1 MKKLKIAFYST
12 NEFSCPLPKEI
23 IYAPMG
29 LAEIVAVELAK
40 RGHDVTLYTSSD
52 SKIGSDEYKYGK
64 NNKRYDSMYYHT
76 KRSFSVGLKIKKV
89 SNGMVSYYKLKDKAM
104 SGGFHDQLQMT
115 LYEQLLASKMY
126 EDSQAGKYDII
137 HAFHLAPKILPFVN
151 LTKTPTVFT
160 LHDPMD
166 ASWNKIIKYCPWKN
180 KANYISISDNQRKGM
195 PDLNYVATVY
205 NGLDLNNFKFQK
217 KSGNYLAFLG
227 RFSREKG
234 VDVAVRAASESGEK
248 LKIAGNI
255 WGWGFYDEKVKP
267 YLKKGEIENVGFL
280 DKNKLSD
287 FLGNAKALLFPIQ
300 WEEPFGLVMIE
311 AMACGTP
318 VIAFNRGSVSEVV
331 KHNKTGFIVNGE
343 KEMEE
348 AIKNIGK
355 INRADC
361 RKHIEENFTIEKM
374 VNGYEEAYYKIMKL
388 ETGN

>member
-1 MKKLKIAFYST
+1 MQKLKIAFYST

-29 LAEIVAVELAK
+29 LAEIVAIELAK
-40 RGHDVTLYTSSD
+40 RGHDLTLYTAKD
-52 SKIGSDEYKYGK
+52 SKIK
-64 NNKRYDSMYYHT
+64 T
-76 KRSFSVGLKIKKV
+76 KKV
-89 SNGMVSYYKLKDKAM
+89 TAGMTSYYKLKDKSM
-104 SGGFHDQLQMT
+104 NGGFHDQLQMT

-126 EDSQAGKYDII
+126 EDSQDGRYDII
-137 HAFHLAPKILPFVN
+137 HAFHLAPKILPFIN

-205 NGLDLNNFKFQK
+205 NGLDIGKFKFQK
-217 KSGNYLAFLG
+217 KHKNYLAFLG

-255 WGWGFYDEKVKP
+255 WNGGFYNEKVKP

-280 DKNKLSD
+280 GKDKLSD
-287 FLGNAKALLFPIQ
+287 FLGGAKALLFPIQ

-331 KHNKTGFIVNGE
+331 KHNKTGFIVNDE
-343 KEMEE
+343 KEMKE
-348 AIKNIGK
+348 AIKNINK

-374 VNGYEEAYYKIMKL
+374 VDGYEEAYERIMNYEL
-388 ETGN
+388 